1 VDFDCGFPR
10 RCRFVPSREP
20 GVKLERPQRRAWQ
33 ARARTNE
40 LDAGKRRPT
49 IGSEE

>member
-1 VDFDCGFPR
+1 
-10 RCRFVPSREP
+10 VPSREP

>member
-1 VDFDCGFPR
+1 VGLLLWLFLVAAGLCR
-10 RCRFVPSREP
+10 RAG